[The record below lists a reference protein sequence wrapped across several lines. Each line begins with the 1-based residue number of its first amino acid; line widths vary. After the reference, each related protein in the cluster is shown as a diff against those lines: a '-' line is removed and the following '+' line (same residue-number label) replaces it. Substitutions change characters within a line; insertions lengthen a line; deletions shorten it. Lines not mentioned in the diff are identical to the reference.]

1 MACAHPLP
9 LFKYEKKFNYIDLP
23 YRNNTFIPCGRC
35 LNCRIDKINS
45 YSDRC
50 EYELIKRRAG
60 AFVTFTY
67 DDLHITHLLRK
78 DSKGKQVAT
87 LSRDDSRR
95 FLYRLKQNINAELK
109 KMNMDTCPLMQKDYK
124 YVLSGEYGDH
134 GKIFD
139 RPHFHALFFG
149 LDYAFCKKIF
159 ARSWRGQGE
168 IKVLP
173 ISQGAPQYVLDYIT
187 TMEYGEMKKIK
198 YTNNN
203 IESPFQVHSLGLGTE
218 LYYSQLDYIKKHKNC
233 YRWHGKDRPIPTY
246 WRDKFLLKKNNIY
259 VQLENLNHIA
269 YREGALPLD
278 TLNKKHLYDLHDYS
292 LKCAKIRES
301 NLIKKSK
308 RPTVNIEMYISDLD
322 KYRHDTELFYKVCH
336 PMPQDFGFT
345 KEQELELFQNYK
357 LSEIPDLVIQADLAQ
372 IPF

>member
-1 MACAHPLP
+1 MACANPLP
-9 LFKYEKKFNYIDLP
+9 LFKYEKKYNYLDLP
-23 YRNNTFIPCGRC
+23 YRYGTYIPCNRC

-67 DDLHITHLLRK
+67 DDYHITHLYRK
-78 DSKGKQVAT
+78 DSKGKLVAT

-95 FLYRLKQNINAELK
+95 FLYRLNKNVKKELK
-109 KMNMDTCPLMQKDYK
+109 SMGMDTCPLMQKDYK

-134 GKIFD
+134 GTVFD

-173 ISQGAPQYVLDYIT
+173 ITQGAPQYVLDYIT
-187 TMEYGEMKKIK
+187 TMEYGEMRKIK

-203 IESPFQVHSLGLGTE
+203 LEPPFQVHSLGIGTE
-218 LYYSQLDYIKKHKNC
+218 IYSSQLDYIKKHNNC
-233 YRWHGKDRPIPTY
+233 YRWHGKDRPLPAY
-246 WRDKFLLKKNNIY
+246 WRDKFLLPKNNIY
-259 VQLENLNHIA
+259 KRFENIKNVA
-269 YREGALPLD
+269 YREGYTDLSPI
-278 TLNKKHLYDLHDYS
+278 NRKKVYDLHNYCLS
-292 LKCAKIRES
+292 TAKIRES

-308 RPTVNIEMYISDLD
+308 RPVINPELLMNDLH
-322 KYRHDTELFYKVCH
+322 KYRQQNELFYNALH
-336 PMPQDFGFT
+336 PMPQDFGISQCD
-345 KEQELELFQNYK
+345 EMALFKNNL
-357 LSEIPDLVIQADLAQ
+357 LSEIPYLVEKSLLSQV
-372 IPF
+372 PF